1 VTIAR
6 ARIFHAATSLVAVL
20 GLALALVLV
29 IRGGQVLDEVEP
41 PALGLRLARFISYF
55 TVQSNLL
62 VAVTCAQ
69 LARDPLRDGPAWRPV
84 RLAAVVGITVTG
96 VVHLLLL
103 RPLIDLQGADLLA
116 DTVVHVVVPLLAVIG
131 WALYGPRPR
140 VELRDIGLALC
151 WPLAWVAAMLVVGAL
166 TGWYPY
172 PFIDHREEHGVLGVV
187 LSIAAITTLFLLL
200 LGLARFV
207 DQRARP
213 VPDAYDPYRGGALQS

>member
-1 VTIAR
+1 VTVAT
-6 ARIFHAATSLVAVL
+6 ARIYHAVTSLVAVL
-20 GLALALVLV
+20 GLTLAIVLV

-41 PALGLRLARFISYF
+41 PALGLRLARFIAYF

-69 LARDPLRDGPAWRPV
+69 LARDPLRDGPSWRPL

-96 VVHLLLL
+96 LVHLVLL
-103 RPLIDLQGADLLA
+103 RPLIDLHGADLLA

-140 VELRDIGLALC
+140 VRLRDVGLALC
-151 WPLAWVAAMLVVGAL
+151 WPLAWLAVMLVVGAL

-172 PFIDHREEHGVLGVV
+172 PFLDHREEHGVLGVV
-187 LSIAAITTLFLLL
+187 LSIAAITALFLLL
-200 LGLARFV
+200 LGLGRLV
-207 DQRARP
+207 DRRAGPAPR
-213 VPDAYDPYRGGALQS
+213 ALNPYSGGVVRS